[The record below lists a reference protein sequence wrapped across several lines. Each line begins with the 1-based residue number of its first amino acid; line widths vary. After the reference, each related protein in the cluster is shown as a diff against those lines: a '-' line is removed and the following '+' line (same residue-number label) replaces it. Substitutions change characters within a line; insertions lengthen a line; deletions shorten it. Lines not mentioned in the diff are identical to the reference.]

1 MLVDTHCHLTHSRF
15 SEDLGPL
22 LSRAW
27 SAGVGAVVA
36 IASDLDDA
44 ARLRELVSRDRRE
57 PPEGGAG
64 ERGGGSKVE
73 PARSSVQLF
82 RTVGIHPHQASSA
95 PDAPA
100 LEAAI
105 REEAARAPAPVA
117 VGECGL
123 DFHYDFAPRPRQ
135 GELFERHLELAQELN
150 LPVVVHCREAEA
162 EMIPRVREA
171 GEAGV
176 RGVLHCYPGDL
187 ELLEVAMAAGWCV
200 SFTGLVTF
208 SSFDGREAV
217 RQVPGGRYMLETDG
231 PYMAPVPHR
240 GKRNEPSFVPAI
252 RDQVARIRGEPPAQV
267 EEETTRTAGEF
278 FGLSL

>member
-15 SEDLGPL
+15 SEDIGAL

-27 SAGVGAVVA
+27 SGGVGAVVA

-44 ARLRELVSRDRRE
+44 ARLRELVSRDGRE
-57 PPEGGAG
+57 PPESGKVEG
-64 ERGGGSKVE
+64 RPGGGST
-73 PARSSVQLF
+73 RSGVRLF

-100 LEAAI
+100 LEAAM
-105 REEAARAPAPVA
+105 REEVARAPAPVA

-135 GELFERHLELAQELN
+135 RELFQRHLQLAQELD

-187 ELLEVAMAAGWCV
+187 ELLEVAMAAGWFV

-208 SSFDGREAV
+208 SSFDGLEAV
-217 RQVPGGRYMLETDG
+217 RRVPGGRYMLETDG

-267 EEETTRTAGEF
+267 EEETTRAAGEF
-278 FGLSL
+278 FRLSL